1 MFNKIILNKVTFTVL
16 AAVLFAMYAFAP
28 SAQAQQQSTQQ
39 MQQLI
44 QSLLQQVQAL
54 QAQLNQDNQGTQAP
68 SWTSRV
74 QTMDNLRV
82 RNTPN
87 GEIVTVQPRGSIGT
101 LISSPQQ
108 VGGMRWV
115 QVEFDGGVRGWSAVD
130 FLNELP
136 NPGANP
142 GFSNPGVS
150 EQVIV
155 GDTPT
160 PPGVSEQ
167 VNPIPEFQVNT
178 NRDTLTSE
186 VSFRVSGSSC
196 TAYTIDWGDG
206 NVTER
211 PARDTSGRCTRDIM
225 PVRESHSYRDSGEYR
240 IIATVTQHVGV
251 GSTRTFMST
260 ETVTVGPVT
269 GGPTPLDPIRDFQ
282 VNTNQNTLTARVSF
296 TVNGSSCTA
305 YTIDWGDGNVT
316 ERPARDTSGRC
327 TRDIMPVRESHT
339 YENAG
344 AYTITATK
352 TKYMMGGA
360 SLVMSSSERVIF
372 RGNDTSRL
380 LNLRYTNAPI
390 SGSDRRVRVRFD
402 RPYPCSPYT
411 IDWGDGNRTEVPG
424 PSNQDVTCETVID
437 RVTETHQYSST
448 GRQEVTVT
456 LTDSGVSESF
466 RVNVVNDVL
475 NLRINNNEDKSRVRV
490 RFDVPDPC
498 SGYVINW
505 GDGNSHR
512 VEGVNLPGVACPAVI
527 ANIDQTHDYK
537 QAGRYVVSVNVL
549 GTPQRS
555 RRFVNISESAFPSLR
570 SGVNPSD
577 FTTTIT
583 SLQNSVQQLTAAIR

>member
-1 MFNKIILNKVTFTVL
+1 MFNKIVLNKVTFTVL

-54 QAQLNQDNQGTQAP
+54 QAQLNQAGQGVQA
-68 SWTSRV
+68 SSEASRV
-74 QTMDNLRV
+74 QTIDNLRV

-101 LISSPQQ
+101 IISSPQQ

-115 QVEFDGGVRGWSAVD
+115 QVEFDDGVRGWSAAD
-130 FLNELP
+130 FFNQLPPLPGVRPGFP
-136 NPGANP
+136 NPGVPNP
-142 GFSNPGVS
+142 GDRPVFDLRINNNPEGSNRAVVRFNAPDPCS
-150 EQVIV
+150 NYE
-155 GDTPT
+155 
-160 PPGVSEQ
+160 
-167 VNPIPEFQVNT
+167 
-178 NRDTLTSE
+178 
-186 VSFRVSGSSC
+186 
-196 TAYTIDWGDG
+196 IDWGDG
-206 NVTER
+206 NVTSSDR
-211 PARDTSGRCTRDIM
+211 NPNTTDDSGRTTLIAC
-225 PVRESHSYRDSGEYR
+225 PAVLQAVREVHEYR
-240 IIATVTQHVGV
+240 RAGTY
-251 GSTRTFMST
+251 
-260 ETVTVGPVT
+260 TVTVSVPGSDLRSVEQVT
-269 GGPTPLDPIRDFQ
+269 VGNTPTPPILPVDPIRDFQ

-316 ERPARDTSGRC
+316 ERPARNTSSGIC
-327 TRDIMPVRESHT
+327 TADIMQVRESHT

-372 RGNDTSRL
+372 RDNDTPSL
-380 LNLRYTNAPI
+380 LNLNYTNAPV
-390 SGSDRRVRVRFD
+390 SGSERRVRVRFD
-402 RPYPCSPYT
+402 RPTPCSPYT

-424 PSNQDVTCETVID
+424 VGNQDIACSAVID
-437 RVTETHQYSST
+437 RVVATHQYSST

-456 LTDSGVSESF
+456 LNDSGVSESF

-475 NLRINNNEDKSRVRV
+475 NLRINNNEDRSRVRV

-555 RRFVNISESAFPSLR
+555 RRVVNISESAFPNLR